1 MLRNALELLHNNY
14 EILLIFEM
22 YIIIDFRKRWKWL
35 SLTFETGED
44 FNLEQARN
52 LRAIHAIIFLNK
64 RKDSKI
70 VGQKMIREAGP
81 HDLDELLHLYLSLH
95 ETAIPEKAQPYK
107 KSGNGW

>member
-14 EILLIFEM
+14 EIFLTFEM

-52 LRAIHAIIFLNK
+52 LRAKHAIILLGK
-64 RKDSKI
+64 RKYYQT
-70 VGQKMIREAGP
+70 VGEKTIREASP
-81 HDLDELLHLYLSLH
+81 NDLDELLHLYLSLH

-107 KSGNGW
+107 KSGSGW